1 MIYPLDAVSVVCF
14 IILIAKRQELNA
26 FEFTTLG

>member
-14 IILIAKRQELNA
+14 IILIAKRQETLLN
-26 FEFTTLG
+26 LILRLL